1 MDNLD
6 RKNPD
11 RHTCNACDRKF
22 IAQNPNT
29 IDGVPV
35 CTLCLIDDTDKE
47 Q

>member
-22 IAQNPNT
+22 IAANPNR

-35 CTLCLIDDTDKE
+35 CTLCLTAAEEK
-47 Q
+47 